1 MKKTLNSI
9 IPVTVTSSYLLSK
22 TRRVRNYM
30 ASVSW
35 LRV

>member
-9 IPVTVTSSYLLSK
+9 IPVTSSYLLSK